1 VALEEDLQA
10 QRVGAAHF
18 EPALRLVRPRTDAAT
33 LRFYRRFE
41 QLSVHGAASAGQP
54 ADAESTPAPAPFAFG
69 PLPQGGSTVPTEFVS
84 SGPPAE

>member
-1 VALEEDLQA
+1 MFAGAL
-10 QRVGAAHF
+10 AAEGLPLHF
-18 EPALRLVRPRTDAAT
+18 RLRSRPRTDPAT

-41 QLSVHGAASAGQP
+41 QLSVYGAASAGQP
-54 ADAESTPAPAPFAFG
+54 ADADSTPAPAPFAFG